1 MPARKKM
8 IVEHRPP
15 TTPQEIQ
22 SVRPAFKELL
32 RNKWAEGKFVCVGLD
47 PDPKLISQD
56 QIFDHLKQVIN
67 GTAPYAAAF
76 KPNSA
81 FYEGTGE
88 DGVKILTSVI
98 GYIHDNYPD
107 VPVILDAKR
116 ADIGETN
123 KGYVEALKK
132 SGADAITVQPYFGV
146 EAMRP
151 FLDKKN
157 KGVIV
162 LAKTSNKGSGEFQD
176 RLLLDDELEKKVLDE
191 GVADDVTVTMGEL
204 RKQTLTLYKRVAKNV
219 AENWNYND
227 NCMLVVGATYTKQLA
242 EIRALVGD
250 SLDILIP
257 GIGRQGG
264 DLEAS
269 VLNGIDGKRAGI
281 LINSSSGITHAEREE
296 GESVESAS
304 RRAVVKLHN
313 GVTDVMKKAA

>member
-8 IVEHRPP
+8 TAEHRPP
-15 TTPQEIQ
+15 TARQEIQ
-22 SVRPAFKELL
+22 SVKPPFKELL

-47 PDPKLISQD
+47 PDPKLVSKD
-56 QIFDHLKQVIN
+56 QILDHLKQVIN
-67 GTAPYAAAF
+67 GTASHAAAF

-81 FYEGTGE
+81 FYEGTGA
-88 DGVKILTSVI
+88 DGVRILTSVI
-98 GYIHDNYPD
+98 QYIKDNYPD
-107 VPVILDAKR
+107 IPVILDAKR
-116 ADIGETN
+116 ADIGATN
-123 KGYVEALKK
+123 EGYVEALKK
-132 SGADAITVQPYFGV
+132 TGANAITVHPYFGV

-151 FLDKKN
+151 FLDEKD

-176 RLLLDDELEKKVLDE
+176 RLLLDENLEEKVLDE
-191 GVADDVTVTMGEL
+191 GVADDVTITIGEL
-204 RKQTLTLYKRVAKNV
+204 RKQTLALYKKVAKNV
-219 AENWNYND
+219 AETWNYND
-227 NCMLVVGATYTKQLA
+227 NCMIVVGATYTKQLA

-269 VLNGIDGKRAGI
+269 VKNGIDGKNVGI

-296 GESVESAS
+296 GESVENAS
-304 RRAVVKLHN
+304 RRAVIKLHV
-313 GVTDVMKKAA
+313 GIKDAMMKAA